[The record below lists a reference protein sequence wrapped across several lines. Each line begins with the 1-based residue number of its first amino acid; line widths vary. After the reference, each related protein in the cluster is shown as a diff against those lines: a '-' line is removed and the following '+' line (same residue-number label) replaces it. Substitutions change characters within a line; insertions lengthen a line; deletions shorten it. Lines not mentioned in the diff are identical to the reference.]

1 MKPLVK
7 EAEPTGTQLGAG
19 AYGSVE
25 QVKIE
30 GATYAAKRFRVEI
43 YKSPDESH
51 KKFFAELNI
60 LCSIHHPNIVQYH
73 CVCYLPNSKS
83 PALVMEQLQTN
94 LHDYLLNPSYAN
106 LPLSAK
112 VSILRDIASGL
123 AYLHNHKPAVIHRD
137 LTARNVLLN
146 SDRVAKISDFGNFRI
161 IDIDP
166 ARRLEFKNTT
176 RVPGTTIYM
185 PPEASSD
192 HARFNEKLDI
202 FSFGHL
208 ALFTATQVFPCE
220 LLPATFCD
228 DDGKLC
234 ARTEVERR
242 QKYIDQLEQ
251 QLGGDHDLNK
261 LIKQCLHNSSR
272 MRPTA
277 NEIISVLEQL
287 VNICVQ
293 EQFHDSL
300 LPQKQQDASK
310 EKKQHPQY
318 SM

>member
-1 MKPLVK
+1 MKSLVK
-7 EAEPTGTQLGAG
+7 EAEPTGRQLGAG

-25 QVKIE
+25 QVKVE
-30 GATYAAKRFRVEI
+30 GTTYAAKRFRLEI
-43 YKSPDESH
+43 CKSPNESRE
-51 KKFFAELNI
+51 KFFAELRI
-60 LCSIHHPNIVQYH
+60 LCSIRHPNIVQYH
-73 CVCYLPNSKS
+73 CVCYLPNSES

-106 LPLSAK
+106 LPLNAK
-112 VSILRDIASGL
+112 VSILQDIARGL
-123 AYLHNHKPAVIHRD
+123 AHLHNHKPAVIHRD

-146 SDRVAKISDFGNFRI
+146 SDRVAKISDFGNSRI

-166 ARRLEFKNTT
+166 ACSTHFQSTT
-176 RVPGTTIYM
+176 HVPGTIIYM
-185 PPEASSD
+185 PPEACSD

-208 ALFTATQVFPCE
+208 ALFTATQVFPCD

-242 QKYIDQLEQ
+242 QKYIGQLEQ
-251 QLGGDHDLNK
+251 QLGGDHDLIK
-261 LIKQCLHNSSR
+261 LIKQCLRNSPK

-277 NEIISVLEQL
+277 DDIIRHVEQL
-287 VNICVQ
+287 VVATHTCLVQ
-293 EQFHDSL
+293 
-300 LPQKQQDASK
+300 
-310 EKKQHPQY
+310 
-318 SM
+318 